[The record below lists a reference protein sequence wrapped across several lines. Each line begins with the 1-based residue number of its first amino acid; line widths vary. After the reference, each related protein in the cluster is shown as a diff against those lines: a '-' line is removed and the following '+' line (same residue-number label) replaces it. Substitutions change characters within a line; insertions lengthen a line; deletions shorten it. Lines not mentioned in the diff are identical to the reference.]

1 MLQDLQWD
9 TLETVRRYARS
20 VHVRLFVMYKMCYGF
35 LDGKWEDYL
44 IPNRERR
51 TQGSHDFKYIVLKG
65 HKKIFRFSFFPRK
78 ITEWNKLVEKTVTSQ
93 SLSILAKFLRLSCRN
108 SL

>member
-20 VHVRLFVMYKMCYGF
+20 VHVRLFVMYKICCGF

-51 TQGSHDFKYIVLKG
+51 TRGSHDFEIYCPERTQEY
-65 HKKIFRFSFFPRK
+65 FRFSFFSRK

-93 SLSILAKFLRLSCRN
+93 SLSILAKFLALSCNN